1 MSTSKHPTSQYFAN
15 EFTVSSGSI
24 PFRRAVHSISPNSS
38 QSGWEICILYHRPGA
53 EWLLPKGRKEP
64 GETIQET
71 AVRETYE
78 ETGYRCKLLL
88 ELEKSTEPIAVTIR
102 HLKENNVKIIWWFVS
117 IVEEGTTKQLNTQM
131 ANEDFVSEF
140 MPAEEAIAK
149 LTFQGDRD
157 LAAKALEYVRV
168 SYTA

>member
-1 MSTSKHPTSQYFAN
+1 
-15 EFTVSSGSI
+15 
-24 PFRRAVHSISPNSS
+24 
-38 QSGWEICILYHRPGA
+38 
-53 EWLLPKGRKEP
+53 
-64 GETIQET
+64 
-71 AVRETYE
+71 
-78 ETGYRCKLLL
+78 LLL